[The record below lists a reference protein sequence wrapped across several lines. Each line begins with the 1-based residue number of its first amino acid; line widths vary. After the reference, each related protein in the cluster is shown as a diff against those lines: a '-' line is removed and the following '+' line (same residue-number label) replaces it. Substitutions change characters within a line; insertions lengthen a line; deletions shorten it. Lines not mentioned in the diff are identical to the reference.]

1 MIVFNIKNIRK
12 KKGITLYKLEKITGI
27 SRAYLYKLENNIKL
41 NPTLAVLYSIAN
53 GLDVNI
59 KDLFFSKFDIEDLKQ
74 EMYKRIDKYGLNSP
88 KVMEI
93 SQILDLLINIE
104 MQEKTWHYNMY
115 INAKMKKINAS

>member
-74 EMYKRIDKYGLNSP
+74 EMYNRIDKFGLNS
-88 KVMEI
+88 KEVLEV
-93 SQILDLLINIE
+93 SQIIDLLINIK
-104 MQEKTWHYNMY
+104 MQEK
-115 INAKMKKINAS
+115 

>member
-41 NPTLAVLYSIAN
+41 NPTLAVLYSIAD

-59 KDLFFSKFDIEDLKQ
+59 KDLFFSKFDMENLKQ
-74 EMYKRIDKYGLNSP
+74 EMYTRIDKFGLNS
-88 KVMEI
+88 KEVLEV
-93 SQILDLLINIE
+93 SQIIDLLINVK
-104 MQEKTWHYNMY
+104 MQEK
-115 INAKMKKINAS
+115 

>member
-53 GLDVNI
+53 GLNVNI

-74 EMYKRIDKYGLNSP
+74 EMYNRIDKFGLNS
-88 KVMEI
+88 KEVLEV
-93 SQILDLLINIE
+93 SQIIDLLINIKT
-104 MQEKTWHYNMY
+104 QEK
-115 INAKMKKINAS
+115 

>member
-53 GLDVNI
+53 GLNVNI

-74 EMYKRIDKYGLNSP
+74 EMYNRIDKFGLNS
-88 KVMEI
+88 KEVLEV
-93 SQILDLLINIE
+93 SQIIDLLINVK
-104 MQEKTWHYNMY
+104 MQEK
-115 INAKMKKINAS
+115 

>member
-12 KKGITLYKLEKITGI
+12 KKGITLYKLEKITGV

-74 EMYKRIDKYGLNSP
+74 EMYTRIDKFGLNS
-88 KVMEI
+88 KEVLEV
-93 SQILDLLINIE
+93 SQIIDLLINIK
-104 MQEKTWHYNMY
+104 MQEK
-115 INAKMKKINAS
+115 

>member
-74 EMYKRIDKYGLNSP
+74 EMYKRIDKYGSNSP

-104 MQEKTWHYNMY
+104 MQEKED
-115 INAKMKKINAS
+115 